1 MTPTRLRE
9 CLAVLGFSQRG
20 LAAFLECDERMVR
33 RWAAGDDL
41 VPDVVAT
48 WLEARAQH
56 AEATPPPI
64 GWQRRPGQGAR

>member
-1 MTPTRLRE
+1 MTPTRLRA